1 MKGFWKDFKAFIS
14 KGNIID
20 LAIAVIIGG
29 AFGKIVTSLVND
41 IIMPLISLATG
52 GVSISD
58 WKWIITP
65 ADAANGIA
73 ESALN
78 YGFFIQTILDF
89 LIIAFFIFL
98 AIRLMRKS
106 KQKLEEVTTEIK
118 SGIKKKKWWKKKSK
132 DAELITPVDGV
143 TIDETPDTSTVI
155 APVADISTDIS
166 ESKTDV
172 PAAAMMS
179 ESGKNEIVTAI
190 AAIAERTN
198 QSNKTQEQLLSEIRD
213 ILKNK

>member
-41 IIMPLISLATG
+41 VIMPLISLAIG

-58 WKWIITP
+58 WKWVITP
-65 ADAANGIA
+65 ADPALGIT

-78 YGFFIQTILDF
+78 YGFFIQTVLDF

-98 AIRLMRKS
+98 AIRLMQKS
-106 KQKLEEVTTEIK
+106 KQKLEQVTSDIK
-118 SGIKKKKWWKKKSK
+118 SEFKRKKKRRKKGKVVEEIVVEPVVETKVATHAEK
-132 DAELITPVDGV
+132 DLSSPNIKPDSDIEKTADSDNGELI
-143 TIDETPDTSTVI
+143 
-155 APVADISTDIS
+155 
-166 ESKTDV
+166 
-172 PAAAMMS
+172 
-179 ESGKNEIVTAI
+179 TAI
-190 AAIAERTN
+190 AAIAEKTN
-198 QSNKTQEQLLSEIRD
+198 QSNKAQEQLLSEIRD
-213 ILKNK
+213 LLKNK